1 MCKCG
6 FCCEDE
12 NFAHFVIGDTEKN
25 SRIVMRSGGGRG
37 LIILSE
43 IFTHNRWD
51 VLNVYVPKFC
61 PECGRKLEILQ

>member
-37 LIILSE
+37 LIIYRRYSTT
-43 IFTHNRWD
+43 ID
-51 VLNVYVPKFC
+51 GMC
-61 PECGRKLEILQ
+61 